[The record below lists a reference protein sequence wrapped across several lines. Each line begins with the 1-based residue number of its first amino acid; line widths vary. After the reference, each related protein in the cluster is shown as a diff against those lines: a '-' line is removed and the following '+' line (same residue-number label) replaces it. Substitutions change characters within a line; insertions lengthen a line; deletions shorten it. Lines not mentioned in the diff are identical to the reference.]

1 MNSKKLAIAALAAAG
16 VLLGGCV
23 TQGYGSADYNAW
35 QTRNEQ
41 SVRFGVVEGVR
52 GVKLQAGGTGTG
64 TLVGAT
70 LGGLAGS
77 TVGGGSTANAAGAV
91 AGALI
96 GGLAGQSIEKSA
108 NERQAI
114 EITVLL
120 DGGKYIAV
128 TQEADVEF
136 RVGDR
141 VRVLSDGR
149 TTRVAP

>member
-1 MNSKKLAIAALAAAG
+1 MKSRMLAIAALAAAG
-16 VLLGGCV
+16 LVLGGCV
-23 TQGYGSADYNAW
+23 TQGYGSADYWPGQA
-35 QTRNEQ
+35 RNEQ
-41 SVRFGVVEGVR
+41 SVRFGVVEAVR

-64 TLVGAT
+64 VVVGAT

-91 AGALI
+91 AGALL
-96 GGLAGQSIEKSA
+96 GGLAGQAVEKSA